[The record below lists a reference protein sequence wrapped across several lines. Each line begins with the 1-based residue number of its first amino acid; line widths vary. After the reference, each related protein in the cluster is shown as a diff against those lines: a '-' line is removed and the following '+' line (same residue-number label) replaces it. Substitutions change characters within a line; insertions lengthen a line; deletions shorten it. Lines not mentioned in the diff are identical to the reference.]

1 MTSIL
6 PSDIVRQQ
14 YIERNS
20 TVHPDEDNNN
30 DSSLSS
36 DDEENIPRATRVI
49 APKPRDIE
57 SQLPSVN
64 SSSIV
69 VPRRAIEVELQLHQD
84 MTTIMAYISVI
95 FFIVGVIVISVLIIK
110 DLGLDK

>member
-20 TVHPDEDNNN
+20 TVHPDEDNN

-57 SQLPSVN
+57 SQLPPVN
-64 SSSIV
+64 SSSII
-69 VPRRAIEVELQLHQD
+69 VPRRAVEVELQLHQD
-84 MTTIMAYISVI
+84 MTTIMAYIIFI

>member
-6 PSDIVRQQ
+6 PSDIVRRQ

-20 TVHPDEDNNN
+20 FVHPDEDNNN

-36 DDEENIPRATRVI
+36 DDDENIPRATRVI
-49 APKPRDIE
+49 APKRRDIE
-57 SQLPSVN
+57 SQLVPDN
-64 SSSIV
+64 DSSIV
-69 VPRRAIEVELQLHQD
+69 IPRRAIEVELQLHQD
-84 MTTIMAYISVI
+84 MTTIMTYIIVI
-95 FFIVGVIVISVLIIK
+95 FFIVGVIVISILIIK